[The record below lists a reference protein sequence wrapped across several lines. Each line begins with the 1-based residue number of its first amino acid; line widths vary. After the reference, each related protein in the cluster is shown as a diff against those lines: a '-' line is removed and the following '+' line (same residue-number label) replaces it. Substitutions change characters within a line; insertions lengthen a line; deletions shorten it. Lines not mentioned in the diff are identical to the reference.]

1 MKQQQLLET
10 VCKAIGLNTDMIV
23 GLSDK
28 YEVEVSEEQVTDAL
42 DYCKRNND
50 PTALSWLLVRYIY
63 KGFVEKYRGDID
75 EQKIECDA
83 KASEPYIKYDGE
95 VIVSAMHLRRIIKER
110 KEAEQ
115 DAAQLAAPREFHLTE
130 EDKKILLEHGCRKE
144 DLEWI
149 ELEANVCRYILN
161 KPDGSEDHDIDRDE
175 AIRLMGRKKFLYN
188 LDRTAFHWST
198 TEYELLRSKRSVSFE
213 SGLLGRYHNKY
224 VY

>member
-1 MKQQQLLET
+1 MTQKAMMES
-10 VCKAIGLNTDMIV
+10 VCKAIGLNTDMIAD
-23 GLSDK
+23 LSEK
-28 YEVEVSEEQVTDAL
+28 YEVEVSEKQMADAL
-42 DYCKRNND
+42 DYCNRNND
-50 PTALSWLLVRYIY
+50 LNALGWLLVRYIY
-63 KGFVEKYRGDID
+63 KGFVEKYAGDID

-83 KASEPYIKYDGE
+83 KGDEPYIKYDGE
-95 VIVSAMHLRRIIKER
+95 VIVSDMHLRRIIKER

-115 DAAQLAAPREFHLTE
+115 DTAQLAAPRDFHLTE
-130 EDKKILLEHGCRKE
+130 ADKKILLEYGSRPD
-144 DLEWI
+144 DLDWI

-198 TEYELLRSKRSVSFE
+198 TEYELLRGRRSVSFE